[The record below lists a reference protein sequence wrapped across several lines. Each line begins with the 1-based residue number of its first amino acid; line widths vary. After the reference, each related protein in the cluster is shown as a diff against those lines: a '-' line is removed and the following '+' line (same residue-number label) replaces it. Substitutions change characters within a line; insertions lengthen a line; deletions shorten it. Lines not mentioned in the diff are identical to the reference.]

1 MANKRIN
8 VLQLS
13 ECLGVMCDLGNVVKE
28 KGVNVLALQEPYVS
42 NGRVSG
48 LPNEM
53 RVYMKDGKS

>member
-13 ECLGVMCDLGNVVKE
+13 ECLGVMCDLGNVVRE

-42 NGRVSG
+42 NERACG
-48 LPNEM
+48 L
-53 RVYMKDGKS
+53 RSLRLKS